1 MKGIDISNCN
11 SIINFE
17 SAKNDG
23 VEVIIIKATEG
34 VDFRDSALEQNY
46 NGAKSIGVHI
56 GFYHF
61 MSERTS
67 PTQQAIDFY
76 NAISDKEYDILP
88 CLDIEN
94 NTKGRSATEI
104 SDRCIEFLEKFK
116 ELSGIDCMI
125 YTGGYFGRDLLDSRV
140 KQYKGWIAHY
150 GVDTPMET
158 GFEVVGHQYS
168 ESGSVSG
175 ISGNVDMNNFNEGI
189 FINGNSSTIQNS
201 SSNVVSNIGVVTASL
216 LNVRDNPSTDGN
228 IIGTLNNG
236 EKVKIDRIEGDW
248 ISIFFGDHGGW
259 ISKNYVSLIDESSI
273 DGVTATVG
281 GITSYLNVRDS
292 IGGNVIGKLYN
303 GDSVKLYKKE
313 GNWYHIYYG
322 EHGGYVS
329 ADYITI

>member
-11 SIINFE
+11 STINFE
-17 SAKNDG
+17 GVKNDG
-23 VEVIIIKATEG
+23 VEAIIIKATEG
-34 VDFRDSALEQNY
+34 VDFRDSDLEQNY
-46 NGAKSIGVHI
+46 NGVKSIGVHI

-116 ELSGIDCMI
+116 ELSGLDCMI

-150 GVDTPMET
+150 GVETPMET
-158 GFEVVGHQYS
+158 GFTVVGHQYS
-168 ESGSVSG
+168 ENGNISG

-189 FINGNSSTIQNS
+189 FISGNSSVIPNS
-201 SSNVVSNIGVVTASL
+201 SSNVVSNIGVVTASK
-216 LNVRDNPSTDGN
+216 LNVRNNPSTDSN

-236 EKVKIDRIEGDW
+236 DKVKIDKEYGDW
-248 ISIFFGDHGGW
+248 YSIFYSEHGGYV
-259 ISKNYVSLIDESSI
+259 SKEYVSLIDESNL
-273 DGVTATVG
+273 DGVVATVT
-281 GITSYLNVRDS
+281 GINSYLNVRDS
-292 IGGNVIGKLYN
+292 IGGNIIGKLYN
-303 GDSVKLYKKE
+303 GDSVKLFKKE
-313 GNWYHIYYG
+313 DNYFNIYFG